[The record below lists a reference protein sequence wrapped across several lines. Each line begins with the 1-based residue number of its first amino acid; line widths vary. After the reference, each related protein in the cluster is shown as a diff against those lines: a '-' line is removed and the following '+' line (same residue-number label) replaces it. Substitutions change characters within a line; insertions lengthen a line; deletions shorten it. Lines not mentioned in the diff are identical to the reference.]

1 MIGVASAVF
10 LYYSTWV
17 LVLPFVD
24 ESNSLHGFFLPRDY
38 AIKIPVLL
46 LLIGGIAVGSFI
58 ASVLLKEHKKKQLK
72 NSKKSD

>member
-24 ESNSLHGFFLPRDY
+24 QNSFLHSLFLPRDY
-38 AIKIPVLL
+38 ALKIPILL
-46 LLIGGIAVGSFI
+46 LVIGGVGVGSFI
-58 ASVLLKEHKKKQLK
+58 ASVLIKENKKKQLK